1 MVSGCKVN
9 SFLHNHQTNLEKSFK
24 FLTFNHKKA
33 QNRHQINTQYT
44 KHSYFRCNRFKLHRV
59 TNCTQ
64 KDIRAIVGQIN
75 GQYRQI
81 RNQMRI
87 NEHYFSIFF
96 HTKPLLFFVLPLTQ
110 AYIPLYGMPVASDAS
125 LVESYYATNS
135 PSKVNCAIGE
145 LL

>member
-9 SFLHNHQTNLEKSFK
+9 NFLHNHQTNLEKSFK
-24 FLTFNHKKA
+24 FLTFNHKRA

-44 KHSYFRCNRFKLHRV
+44 KPSYFRCNRFKLPRV

-75 GQYRQI
+75 GQYLKI
-81 RNQMRI
+81 RKHMHI
-87 NEHYFSIFF
+87 NAHYFSIFF
-96 HTKPLLFFVLPLTQ
+96 HTYPLLFFVFPFTQ

-125 LVESYYATNS
+125 LVESYSATNS
-135 PSKVNCAIGE
+135 PSKVYCAIGE